1 MEIYCYIRYQEW
13 KKKKIQ
19 FDIESIWTL
28 KRVNLKSAYQT
39 DKYISAQENMLIF
52 RLR

>member
-13 KKKKIQ
+13 KKKNHSLQ

-28 KRVNLKSAYQT
+28 KRVNLKSAYKT
-39 DKYISAQENMLIF
+39 D
-52 RLR
+52 